1 MAINSLTT
9 KQVIIRIIV
18 IVSLVEFLI
27 MLVFGIFKYEANIY
41 VVAGTDILLLAALSA
56 PLIFVFVVTPF
67 VKARDEALE
76 QLSFQAKTDPLTK
89 LPNRRSIDVQLDKF
103 IASTVRHNFYG
114 AILLLDLD
122 GFKHI
127 NDVYGHDVGDKVL
140 VEVAN
145 RLRSR
150 VRLDEVVGRLG
161 GDEFILLIDNMDT
174 NKHVARNAALGV
186 AEQLVTLLSMPINFN
201 DIKLTIGVSIGIRIF
216 GLDAIKAES
225 VIKDA
230 DIAMYRAKEAGKG
243 QCVVFQQ

>member
-1 MAINSLTT
+1 MAVNSLTT

-27 MLVFGIFKYEANIY
+27 MLAFGIVDYEANIY
-41 VVAGTDILLLAALSA
+41 MVAGTDILLLTALST
-56 PLIFVFVVTPF
+56 PLIFILVVTPF

-76 QLSFQAKTDPLTK
+76 QLSYQAKTDPLTK

-114 AILLLDLD
+114 AVLLLDLD
-122 GFKHI
+122 EFKHI
-127 NDVYGHDVGDKVL
+127 NDVYGHDTGDKVL

-161 GDEFILLIDNMDT
+161 GDEFILLINNIDA
-174 NKHVARNAALGV
+174 NKHIARNAALGV
-186 AEQLVTLLSMPINFN
+186 AEQLVALLSMPINLN
-201 DIKLTIGVSIGIRIF
+201 DTKLSIGVSIGVRIF
-216 GLDAIKAES
+216 GIDEIEAES
-225 VIKDA
+225 AIKDA
-230 DIAMYRAKEAGKG
+230 DFAMYRAKEAGKG
-243 QCVVFQQ
+243 RCVVFGE

>member
-1 MAINSLTT
+1 M
-9 KQVIIRIIV
+9 
-18 IVSLVEFLI
+18 
-27 MLVFGIFKYEANIY
+27 
-41 VVAGTDILLLAALSA
+41 
-56 PLIFVFVVTPF
+56 
-67 VKARDEALE
+67 
-76 QLSFQAKTDPLTK
+76 
-89 LPNRRSIDVQLDKF
+89 
-103 IASTVRHNFYG
+103 
-114 AILLLDLD
+114 LLDLD

-216 GLDAIKAES
+216 GLDAIKAET

>member
-1 MAINSLTT
+1 
-9 KQVIIRIIV
+9 
-18 IVSLVEFLI
+18 
-27 MLVFGIFKYEANIY
+27 MLVFGIFEYEVNIY
-41 VVAGTDILLLAALSA
+41 VVAGTDILLLAALSV
-56 PLIFVFVVTPF
+56 PLIFAFVVTPF

-114 AILLLDLD
+114 AVLLLDLD

-161 GDEFILLIDNMDT
+161 GDEFILLINNMHT
-174 NKHVARNAALGV
+174 NKHIARNAALGV

-216 GLDAIKAES
+216 GLDGIEAES
-225 VIKDA
+225 AIKDA

>member
-41 VVAGTDILLLAALSA
+41 VVAGTDILLLAALST

-114 AILLLDLD
+114 AVLILDLD
-122 GFKHI
+122 
-127 NDVYGHDVGDKVL
+127 
-140 VEVAN
+140 
-145 RLRSR
+145 
-150 VRLDEVVGRLG
+150 
-161 GDEFILLIDNMDT
+161 
-174 NKHVARNAALGV
+174 
-186 AEQLVTLLSMPINFN
+186 
-201 DIKLTIGVSIGIRIF
+201 
-216 GLDAIKAES
+216 
-225 VIKDA
+225 
-230 DIAMYRAKEAGKG
+230 
-243 QCVVFQQ
+243 

>member
-18 IVSLVEFLI
+18 IVSLVELLI
-27 MLVFGIFKYEANIY
+27 MLAFGIFKYEANIY

-114 AILLLDLD
+114 AVLLLDLD
-122 GFKHI
+122 GFKYI
-127 NDVYGHDVGDKVL
+127 NDVYGHDAGDMVL

-150 VRLDEVVGRLG
+150 VRLDELVGRLG
-161 GDEFILLIDNMDT
+161 GDEFILLIENMDT

-186 AEQLVTLLSMPINFN
+186 AEQLVTLLSMPIKFN

-216 GLDAIKAES
+216 GLDEIEAES
-225 VIKDA
+225 AIKDA